1 MSVYQRI
8 PIKNWALE
16 DRPREKLL
24 YQGIENL
31 SDPELMAILL
41 GTGSRDL
48 TAIDLARHILEDV
61 GDLSTLSKS
70 GVARLTQVKGI
81 GPAKAITLLA
91 AFELGRR
98 KVIEE
103 ITQCRHEL
111 KSAQNNGNIPY
122 KRAERIKV
130 SSSEAVADYLITKL
144 GKRQQEVCYVLFLNR
159 NNEIKAEKQM
169 FEGGLNATIM
179 DVRIIFREAIHQLA
193 SGIIIVHNHPS
204 GNLRPSLADME
215 VTKKLV
221 AGGQIFDIV
230 MLDHLI
236 ISANGYYSFADDG
249 KI

>member
-1 MSVYQRI
+1 MSVYQHI
-8 PIKNWALE
+8 SIKNWALE
-16 DRPREKLL
+16 DRPREKLIC
-24 YQGIENL
+24 QGIDNL
-31 SDPELMAILL
+31 SDSELMAILL
-41 GTGSRDL
+41 GTGSRDE
-48 TAIDLARHILEDV
+48 TAIDLARHILENV
-61 GDLSTLSKS
+61 GSLSELSRS
-70 GVARLTQVKGI
+70 GVDRLTQTKGI

-103 ITQCRHEL
+103 IAECRHEL
-111 KSAQNNGNIPY
+111 KRAQNTGPRMY
-122 KRAERIKV
+122 EQAPRMKV

-144 GKRQQEVCYVLFLNR
+144 GKRQQEVCHVLFLNR

-179 DVRIIFREAIHQLA
+179 DVRLIFREAIHQLA
-193 SGIIIVHNHPS
+193 SGIIVVHNHPS
-204 GNLRPSLADME
+204 GNLKPSQADLE

-236 ISANGYYSFADDG
+236 ISDNGYYSFADDG